1 MEVEIYWT
9 CSDCGS
15 ANLYPYITECEVC
28 GKTIDDVEVANAK
41 ESIKNIENRIAE
53 EKRREKENEEK
64 RRKEKEEKERLI
76 EAERKAVARQEK
88 KEKVKK
94 AKTKMIHAWWI
105 AEEYLGIAISAI
117 IVLVIIVNTII
128 MSSTTGVTAGW
139 VFFIILAVA
148 SIVLSGFCYMFFN
161 DDLSI
166 GFTNI
171 VPSGLI
177 GAFAI
182 ACTVSDLWVEM
193 VVDTFKEGFL
203 VILFAGLISLIIFA
217 VIAIIAV
224 AIIIAVTHVLTAFLQ
239 TVIDDIKGGLVGLL
253 ISVIA
258 AFLYLTLVESSGLS
272 IVLGR

>member
-1 MEVEIYWT
+1 MEKQKFIMKVT
-9 CSDCGS
+9 MKLVDSGRVFRNRNFSDYC
-15 ANLYPYITECEVC
+15 I
-28 GKTIDDVEVANAK
+28 
-41 ESIKNIENRIAE
+41 
-53 EKRREKENEEK
+53 
-64 RRKEKEEKERLI
+64 
-76 EAERKAVARQEK
+76 
-88 KEKVKK
+88 
-94 AKTKMIHAWWI
+94 
-105 AEEYLGIAISAI
+105 
-117 IVLVIIVNTII
+117 
-128 MSSTTGVTAGW
+128 GVTAGW

-148 SIVLSGFCYMFFN
+148 SVVLSGFCYMFFN

-171 VPSGLI
+171 IPSGLI

-224 AIIIAVTHVLTAFLQ
+224 AIIIAVTQVLTAFLQ
-239 TVIDDIKGGLVGLL
+239 TVIDDIKGGLAGLL
-253 ISVIA
+253 ISAIA